1 LKFRIICSSLQ
12 KYLLFIRNSL
22 SEEFVCKNASSCCA
36 DAGSDDY
43 ESTKN
48 HTIQHSYNFSE
59 TLVLQ
64 PSLSKRHHA
73 CNKKLSMIVFWNL
86 THINLTIQVSTIIS
100 LLVILC
106 MYACMYVC
114 MYTSYWG
121 KYCNGLSIAKLN
133 VVKLLTLGTIFFPY
147 LTVYHQPMDD
157 ILYRSLQQVYKIFI
171 IQLTISQRLWNLVPF
186 CNNWCHSPYYSL
198 YWLMLGE
205 LYFSI
210 LQVLANFHHSIII
223 WIILTCN
230 IQSHKFSVSQT
241 HTIST
246 GISY

>member
-1 LKFRIICSSLQ
+1 
-12 KYLLFIRNSL
+12 
-22 SEEFVCKNASSCCA
+22 
-36 DAGSDDY
+36 
-43 ESTKN
+43 
-48 HTIQHSYNFSE
+48 
-59 TLVLQ
+59 
-64 PSLSKRHHA
+64 
-73 CNKKLSMIVFWNL
+73 
-86 THINLTIQVSTIIS
+86 
-100 LLVILC
+100 
-106 MYACMYVC
+106 MYVC
-114 MYTSYWG
+114 ILHTEVNIVHS
-121 KYCNGLSIAKLN
+121 LSIAKLN
-133 VVKLLTLGTIFFPY
+133 VVKLLTLGTIFFPC
-147 LTVYHQPMDD
+147 LKVYHQPIDD
-157 ILYRSLQQVYKIFI
+157 ILYLSLEQVHKIFI

-186 CNNWCHSPYYSL
+186 CNNCCHAPNYSL